1 MMGDHFLRLSVK
13 KSPFHYSVRPILID
27 VGRALSAAWAAGR
40 EIFSFPE
47 TQNLKHERGRAGG
60 RGWGD
65 TWNTCNLCPGP
76 QLSINSIYSLQI
88 DISLLAALTISS
100 HGQTTEN

>member
-27 VGRALSAAWAAGR
+27 VGRALPAAWAAGR

-60 RGWGD
+60 RGWG
-65 TWNTCNLCPGP
+65 TLGILVTCVRV
-76 QLSINSIYSLQI
+76 LSLVSTVSTL
-88 DISLLAALTISS
+88 SK
-100 HGQTTEN
+100 